1 MILPFMRRTPIWAPR
16 YRSCLFLA
24 LVAVFNHFIAAGVG
38 ADETANRFRDEVQPI
53 LKEFCYDCHG
63 DGAKKGGVVLDEFGS
78 PDELVKPDLWLKVL
92 KNTRAGLMPPHG
104 KPHPQDADLSRL
116 EKWVKYSAFAIDPE
130 NPDPGRVTL
139 RRLNRVEYR
148 NTIHDLMGIDF
159 HAEAEFPPD
168 DTGYGFDTI
177 GDVLTVSPM
186 LLEKYLAAAQSI
198 VSEAV
203 PTVSMSIPEL
213 VVPGGRFH
221 RPNAG
226 AGREDG
232 KSVSLSFYEVGTVE
246 THTKLEIGGTY
257 QVAFDLSINGGFDFD
272 PGRCRVTIIINDR
285 EWLRKEFGWYDFKTF
300 HFEFAPVLDSG
311 DQVLSVEVEP
321 LVPVEKKLHSL
332 DLRVAEVRFQG
343 PADRDHWVH
352 PKNYERFFPHEPP
365 TGLAE
370 RRAYASQLLEA
381 FATRAFRRP
390 ADKQS
395 VDRLTSM
402 AEAIYQQP
410 GKTFE
415 KGVAHA
421 MVAVLAS
428 PRFLFRF
435 EEQEE
440 QSTQQGPFKPI
451 DELSLASRLSY
462 FLWSTMPDD
471 ELIQLAHRGELR
483 KNLGSQVKRMLADSR
498 SDNFI
503 QNFTGQWLQ
512 TRDVEG
518 TASNARVI
526 LARDDG
532 LERELREE
540 REAFQAFLAQRA
552 KATAKTNSVAS
563 SSTNGIA
570 GTTNTASPRPTFP
583 KRRFAEPRME
593 LDRELRLAMR
603 RETELFFGSI
613 LHEDRPVTDLIE
625 SDFTFLNERLAKLY
639 GLTNLNIT
647 GSNLQRVQLPPDSPR
662 GGVLTQGSALLVTSN
677 PDRTSPVKR
686 GLFILDNI
694 LGTPAPPPPPN
705 VPALEAVDKDFKD
718 HEPTLREALA
728 VHREKP
734 LCASCHNRMDPL
746 GLAFENFNAMGM
758 WREKERNQS
767 IETGGQLI
775 TGESFHNVRELKHL
789 LANEHRRDFYRCL
802 TEKLLT
808 YAVGRGPEFY
818 DIETTDRI
826 VNRLE
831 YENGRFSALMLGIVE
846 SAPFQKMR
854 IQSRGSASNTPEAFD
869 IQHPARQIAG
879 KSVIP

>member
-1 MILPFMRRTPIWAPR
+1 MMLPLLRLAPIRAPWS
-16 YRSCLFLA
+16 RSCLLLLA
-24 LVAVFNHFIAAGVG
+24 FGVLNPFVAIGAG
-38 ADETANRFRDEVQPI
+38 AEDTANRFRNEVQPI
-53 LKEFCYDCHG
+53 LKEYCQDCHG
-63 DGAKKGGVVLDEFGS
+63 DGAKKGGVVLDEFDS
-78 PDELVKPDLWLKVL
+78 PEALAKPDLWLKVL

-104 KPHPQDADLSRL
+104 KPRPQDADLVRL
-116 EKWVKYSAFAIDPE
+116 EKWIKYSAFAIDPE

-186 LLEKYLAAAQSI
+186 LLEKYLAAAQTI
-198 VSEAV
+198 VAEAV
-203 PTVSMSIPEL
+203 PTGSRSIPEL
-213 VVPGGRFH
+213 VIPGGRFH
-221 RPNAG
+221 RPNA
-226 AGREDG
+226 
-232 KSVSLSFYEVGTVE
+232 KSGPDDARSIPLSFYEVGAVE
-246 THTKLEIGGTY
+246 TQVKMEIGGTY
-257 QVAFDLSINGGFDFD
+257 QVAFDLAINGGFDYD
-272 PGRCRVTIIINDR
+272 PGRCRITIIINDR
-285 EWLRKEFGWYDFKTF
+285 EWLRKELGWHDNKTF
-300 HFEFAPVLDSG
+300 HFEFAPFLEPG
-311 DQVLSVEVEP
+311 NHFLSVEVEP
-321 LVPVEKKLHSL
+321 LVPVEKKLHPI
-332 DLRVAEVRFQG
+332 DLRVAEVRFRG
-343 PADRDHWVH
+343 PSDRDLWVH

-365 TGLAE
+365 SGLAE
-370 RRAYASQLLEA
+370 RRAYARQLLEG

-390 ADKQS
+390 VDTNS
-395 VDRLTSM
+395 VERLTSM

-410 GKTFE
+410 DKTFE
-415 KGVAHA
+415 MGVAHA

-435 EEQEE
+435 EEPEGL
-440 QSTQQGPFKPI
+440 SIHPGPFKPI

-462 FLWSTMPDD
+462 FLWSTMPDN
-471 ELIQLAHRGELR
+471 ELVRLANQGQLRR
-483 KNLGSQVKRMLADSR
+483 NLEEQVKRMLADRR
-498 SDNFI
+498 SENFV

-532 LERELREE
+532 LEREMREE
-540 REAFQAFLAQRA
+540 RAAFQAFLAQRA
-552 KATAKTNSVAS
+552 LSSAKTNSVTS
-563 SSTNGIA
+563 GSTNA
-570 GTTNTASPRPTFP
+570 LTGTTNATSPRPTFP

-593 LDRELRLAMR
+593 LDRDLRLAMR
-603 RETELFFGSI
+603 RETELFVGSI
-613 LHEDRPVTDLIE
+613 LHEDRPVTELIE
-625 SDFTFLNERLAKLY
+625 CDYTFLNDRLAKLY

-647 GSNLQRVQLPPDSPR
+647 GTTLQRVQLPPDSPR

-686 GLFILDNI
+686 GLFILDNF
-694 LGTPAPPPPPN
+694 LGTPAPPPPAN

-734 LCASCHNRMDPL
+734 LCASCHNRMDPI

-758 WREKERNQS
+758 WREKERNQV

-775 TGESFHNVRELKHL
+775 TGESFKNVRELKHL
-789 LANEHRRDFYRCL
+789 LTNEHRRDFYRCL

-808 YAVGRGPEFY
+808 YAVGRGPEYY
-818 DIETTDRI
+818 DMETIDRI
-826 VNRLE
+826 VERLE
-831 YENGRFSALMLGIVE
+831 HENGRFSELLLGVVE

-854 IQSRGSASNTPEAFD
+854 IQSRGSASSS
-869 IQHPARQIAG
+869 PALFETQPRSRQIADNPV
-879 KSVIP
+879 KP

>member
-1 MILPFMRRTPIWAPR
+1 
-16 YRSCLFLA
+16 
-24 LVAVFNHFIAAGVG
+24 
-38 ADETANRFRDEVQPI
+38 
-53 LKEFCYDCHG
+53 
-63 DGAKKGGVVLDEFGS
+63 
-78 PDELVKPDLWLKVL
+78 
-92 KNTRAGLMPPHG
+92 
-104 KPHPQDADLSRL
+104 
-116 EKWVKYSAFAIDPE
+116 
-130 NPDPGRVTL
+130 
-139 RRLNRVEYR
+139 
-148 NTIHDLMGIDF
+148 
-159 HAEAEFPPD
+159 
-168 DTGYGFDTI
+168 
-177 GDVLTVSPM
+177 
-186 LLEKYLAAAQSI
+186 
-198 VSEAV
+198 
-203 PTVSMSIPEL
+203 
-213 VVPGGRFH
+213 
-221 RPNAG
+221 
-226 AGREDG
+226 
-232 KSVSLSFYEVGTVE
+232 
-246 THTKLEIGGTY
+246 
-257 QVAFDLSINGGFDFD
+257 
-272 PGRCRVTIIINDR
+272 
-285 EWLRKEFGWYDFKTF
+285 
-300 HFEFAPVLDSG
+300 
-311 DQVLSVEVEP
+311 
-321 LVPVEKKLHSL
+321 
-332 DLRVAEVRFQG
+332 
-343 PADRDHWVH
+343 
-352 PKNYERFFPHEPP
+352 
-365 TGLAE
+365 
-370 RRAYASQLLEA
+370 
-381 FATRAFRRP
+381 
-390 ADKQS
+390 
-395 VDRLTSM
+395 
-402 AEAIYQQP
+402 
-410 GKTFE
+410 
-415 KGVAHA
+415 
-421 MVAVLAS
+421 
-428 PRFLFRF
+428 
-435 EEQEE
+435 
-440 QSTQQGPFKPI
+440 
-451 DELSLASRLSY
+451 
-462 FLWSTMPDD
+462 
-471 ELIQLAHRGELR
+471 
-483 KNLGSQVKRMLADSR
+483 
-498 SDNFI
+498 
-503 QNFTGQWLQ
+503 
-512 TRDVEG
+512 
-518 TASNARVI
+518 
-526 LARDDG
+526 
-532 LERELREE
+532 
-540 REAFQAFLAQRA
+540 
-552 KATAKTNSVAS
+552 
-563 SSTNGIA
+563 
-570 GTTNTASPRPTFP
+570 
-583 KRRFAEPRME
+583 ME

-831 YENGRFSALMLGIVE
+831 YENGRFSVLMLGIVE